1 MKKRT
6 ALLSILGVLTGLV
19 LLIAFY
25 KVGWKFTGFKM
36 VSEPNV
42 IKIEKVYEEGND
54 IVIEGTT
61 SLKIG
66 SFEGANTEFKDGV
79 LHVGIRYSIF
89 GSNNKFK
96 FKYEEKE
103 GKVHR
108 VVLRRLD
115 TLKTVWIRPWEVN
128 TDYENFDG
136 KADS

>member
-1 MKKRT
+1 MKKKT
-6 ALLSILGVLTGLV
+6 ALLSITGILTA
-19 LLIAFY
+19 LIVIVAFY
-25 KVGWKFTGFKM
+25 KFGWKYTGFKM

-42 IKIEKVYEEGND
+42 IKIEKVYEEGNT

-89 GSNNKFK
+89 GNKNKFK

-108 VVLRRLD
+108 VALRRLD
-115 TLKTVWIRPWEVN
+115 TIKTVWIRPWEVN
-128 TDYENFDG
+128 TDYENIDG
-136 KADS
+136 